1 MKRSN
6 IKKLRDIPNI
16 GRATEN
22 TLNILGI
29 YEPSE
34 LTSKDPYRL
43 YNELCRIT
51 NKKQDPCLL
60 DVLISAV
67 RYMQGEPAK
76 KWWEFTEERKKHF
89 L

>member
-16 GRATEN
+16 GPATEN
-22 TLNILGI
+22 TLHSLGI
-29 YEPSE
+29 HEPSE
-34 LTSKDPYRL
+34 LTGKDPYRL
-43 YNELCRIT
+43 YSELCRIT
-51 NKKQDPCLL
+51 NKKQDPCVL

-67 RYMQGEPAK
+67 RYMEGEPAK